1 MNRCHFCRCSS
12 RLHLSVHSLT
22 YSGNPSL
29 LHHFLPFATRWRCN
43 APSSHT
49 GCISRPNSQLGYP
62 IPLPSFSIPFPYMD
76 PAQTVRFSMYRS
88 PLALFNGLLS
98 IQPRSSCASS
108 TATSPDPPYKLTN
121 DDIEAVI
128 QMATTARPAPD
139 GRPVPPRDTRT
150 QLFVGNVCARP
161 CHYYLYE
168 AQWPIFLVT
177 L

>member
-1 MNRCHFCRCSS
+1 
-12 RLHLSVHSLT
+12 
-22 YSGNPSL
+22 
-29 LHHFLPFATRWRCN
+29 
-43 APSSHT
+43 
-49 GCISRPNSQLGYP
+49 
-62 IPLPSFSIPFPYMD
+62 MD
-76 PAQTVRFSMYRS
+76 PTQTVRFSIYHVSLASFNS
-88 PLALFNGLLS
+88 PLS
-98 IQPRSSCASS
+98 IQPRSSTASS

-150 QLFVGNVCARP
+150 QLFVGNVCASLYQHCP
-161 CHYYLYE
+161 CE